1 MPSRHLPRPRRRSST
16 SLLLLLAFLAGSL
29 AACGGSGDTPGD
41 TPAQVDA
48 AAGFLANLTELCG
61 QAFEGVVLD
70 APDTDP
76 AFNPGDPMLMH
87 IRECRPEEVRV
98 PIWMGEDASRTFV
111 FTTTPVG
118 LDVRHDHR
126 HSDGRAE
133 PNTYYGAV
141 AAHPPVALE
150 PPSATRQEFKRVND
164 EGVTTG
170 WIAILEE
177 ERFIYGTQRNGEW
190 RHHFE
195 FDLTQP
201 VPVPGD
207 PWGFAPL
214 GSYPTLPDEQEAF
227 WSNLAQHCGQAF
239 PGRLVRLPDGSVQF
253 TGEEELV
260 VHFRE
265 CGEERL
271 RLPFHVDQ
279 DRSRTWI
286 FTRTTAGLDLRHDH
300 RLENGSP
307 DPQSTWYG
315 APTWDNGSPTRQ
327 EFLRENLSDGV
338 RTGWR
343 VEILPGERYTYGT
356 IRDGEWN
363 FRADFDLTTPVDP
376 PPAPWGH

>member
-1 MPSRHLPRPRRRSST
+1 MSLSQRPGNRPRAFCIP
-16 SLLLLLAFLAGSL
+16 LAFLAGSL
-29 AACGGSGDTPGD
+29 VACGGAENAPKASVAELDP
-41 TPAQVDA
+41 
-48 AAGFLANLTELCG
+48 AAGFLANLTALCG
-61 QAFEGVVLD
+61 QAFEGVVLK
-70 APDTDP
+70 APEEDE
-76 AFNPGDPMLMH
+76 AFKTGAPMVMH
-87 IRECRPEEVRV
+87 IRDCRPDEVRV
-98 PIWMGEDASRTFV
+98 PIWLGDDASRTFV

-126 HSDGRAE
+126 RSDGRAAS
-133 PNTYYGAV
+133 NTYYGAV
-141 AAHPPVALE
+141 AAQPPIAAL
-150 PPSATRQEFKRVND
+150 PPSATHQEFKTVND
-164 EGVTTG
+164 EGVKTG
-170 WIAILEE
+170 WVATLEE
-177 ERFIYGTQRNGEW
+177 GRFIYGTQRDGAW

-195 FDLTQP
+195 FDLTKP

-214 GSYPTLPDEQEAF
+214 GSYPTLPPEQEAF

-239 PGRLVRLPDGSVQF
+239 AGRFVRVPDGNTMF
-253 TGEEELV
+253 TGDEELV

-271 RLPFHVDQ
+271 KLPFHVGQ

-307 DPQSTWYG
+307 DPQPQSTWYG
-315 APTWDNGSPTRQ
+315 APTWENGSANQQ
-327 EFLRENLSDGV
+327 EFMREELFNGM
-338 RTGWR
+338 RAGWR
-343 VEILPGERYTYGT
+343 LQIVPGERYTYGT

-363 FRADFDLTTPVDP
+363 FRVDFDLTTPIEP

>member
-1 MPSRHLPRPRRRSST
+1 MPSSNRPADRPRIAARA
-16 SLLLLLAFLAGSL
+16 LLPALVAGSL
-29 AACGGSGDTPGD
+29 VACGGSDNA
-41 TPAQVDA
+41 PAETAAQLDP
-48 AAGFLANLTELCG
+48 AAGFLANLTSLCG
-61 QAFEGVVLD
+61 QAFSGVVLE
-70 APDTDP
+70 APDTDD
-76 AFNPGDPMLMH
+76 AFKTGASMVMH
-87 IRECRPEEVRV
+87 IRDCRPNEVRV
-98 PIWMGEDASRTFV
+98 PIWLGEDASRTFV

-126 HSDGRAE
+126 RSDGRADS
-133 PNTYYGAV
+133 NTYYGAV

-150 PPSATRQEFKRVND
+150 PPSATRHEFKTVNA
-164 EGVTTG
+164 EGVKTG

-177 ERFIYGTQRNGEW
+177 DRFIYGTHRDGQW

-201 VPVPGD
+201 VAVPGD

-214 GSYPTLPDEQEAF
+214 GSLPTLPAEQEAF

-239 PGRLVRLPDGSVQF
+239 AGRFARLPDGSAAF

-307 DPQSTWYG
+307 DPVNTWYG
-315 APTWDNGSPTRQ
+315 APTWESGTANQQ
-327 EFLRENLSDGV
+327 EFLREHLSDEGI

-343 VEILPGERYTYGT
+343 VEIVPGERYTYGT

-363 FRADFDLTTPVDP
+363 FRADFDLSAPIDP